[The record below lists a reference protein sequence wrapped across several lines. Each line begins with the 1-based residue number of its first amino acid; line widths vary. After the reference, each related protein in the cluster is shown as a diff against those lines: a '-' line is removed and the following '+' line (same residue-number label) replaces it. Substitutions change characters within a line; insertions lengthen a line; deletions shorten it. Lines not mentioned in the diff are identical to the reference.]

1 MSNTDENLDQNG
13 FAHSD
18 SDVAITGATGNDGAP
33 IEAPLEA
40 AAPDVT
46 AKGNGDVAEAQEG
59 GAESESASV
68 DTFGLPNAAAPSLSG
83 GIADDAATIDVS
95 HMTDDFAGVAS
106 QAAEAED
113 PPRG

>member
-1 MSNTDENLDQNG
+1 MSNTDENSDQNG
-13 FAHSD
+13 FAH
-18 SDVAITGATGNDGAP
+18 SDVAITGATGNDGASA
-33 IEAPLEA
+33 EAPLEA

-46 AKGNGDVAEAQEG
+46 AKGNDEDVADG
-59 GAESESASV
+59 GSESASV
-68 DTFGLPNAAAPSLSG
+68 DTFGLPNAAAPSISG

-95 HMTDDFAGVAS
+95 HMTDDFGGAAGVAS